1 MGQNRGKKIKCYLV
15 TQQQNNKI
23 TKNREQRFSSVQS
36 LSCVPLFVTQWTTTC
51 QASLCITNSQSLLKL
66 ISIESVMPSNHLI
79 LCCPLLH
86 PPSIFSSIRVFSN
99 ESALCNRW
107 PVRECLILRNP
118 ICCFLFLKGPL

>member
-1 MGQNRGKKIKCYLV
+1 MEVNLLGRDGKVKQSGTEQGKKKIKCYLV

-66 ISIESVMPSNHLI
+66 ISIES
-79 LCCPLLH
+79 
-86 PPSIFSSIRVFSN
+86 
-99 ESALCNRW
+99 E
-107 PVRECLILRNP
+107 
-118 ICCFLFLKGPL
+118 